1 MSGRRTA
8 WLTLALVLAARL
20 VSARDLPLV
29 VEVENSRG
37 LRAGDAVTFEG
48 RKIGEVKSV
57 GFGEHDTVEVAI
69 EIDGKEKENV
79 RKGGT
84 FVVVEPSGGRRPN
97 IEYFV
102 IDAKSPPAEPNAHF
116 QGMRSLAEVW
126 LRRGRIS
133 ADELSRAMS
142 QGVEQF
148 QRNLEE
154 LRRSPEWSKFKD
166 QVARLSAQLTV
177 TGAELT
183 RLLNDQ
189 LPKLQKELDD
199 LYAEYQKELDKAERE
214 RRVTP
219 AP

>member
-1 MSGRRTA
+1 MTGRRTT
-8 WLTLALVLAARL
+8 WLIVALVLAARL
-20 VSARDLPLV
+20 VFARDLPLI

-37 LRAGDAVTFEG
+37 LRAGDAVMFEG
-48 RKIGEVKSV
+48 RRIGEVKNV
-57 GFGEHDTVEVAI
+57 GFGEHDTVEIAI
-69 EIDGKEKENV
+69 EIDAKEREHVHKA
-79 RKGGT
+79 GT
-84 FVVVEPSGGRRPN
+84 FVVIAPTGKRPN

-102 IDAKSPPAEPNAHF
+102 IDAKSPLAESGARF
-116 QGMRSLAEVW
+116 QGARSLAEVW

-148 QRNLEE
+148 HRNLEE

-166 QVARLSAQLTV
+166 QVAKLSAQLTV

-214 RRVTP
+214 RRITP